1 VWIDAL
7 RWGVLPNI
15 ETTSGDLKFRTLC
28 SYAMRFCKVH
38 IGAVWIDALRWGV
51 LPSDWEDIL
60 RLDVPHPY
68 WDSVD

>member
-1 VWIDAL
+1 MPCDGAYFPV
-7 RWGVLPNI
+7 I
-15 ETTSGDLKFRTLC
+15 ETTSGAQKFRTLC

-51 LPSDWEDIL
+51 LPGDWEDIL

-68 WDSVD
+68 WDSAD